1 MPTLLYGAE
10 NWILDEACL
19 DLLER
24 FQAEIGRRILRL
36 NRYHSYLAVR
46 IGLSLPSIASRIL
59 IQKLGYLL
67 RLSSSKDATNTFKT
81 IACLNAYNL
90 SLVKQ
95 CIFLD
100 SKLKTNCT
108 AQILNNMEDASSSLK
123 AMKKTIISTDQN
135 VMLEEA
141 SKYQSVSQASEIN
154 WLRVWE
160 AARDKGPYW
169 TKISQSFYKLLTK
182 PLFGERICQLCD
194 SYISEHTSFFCHL
207 TQVHTPSHINICNLL
222 DDLRSRDSD
231 PNSTSFHIMR
241 SFVYVCY
248 PPTLK
253 LFFYL
258 LYIPIY
264 RGQSSIT
271 FMNLYE
277 PLIKSTEV
285 TNPRSL
291 PRTRNRYL

>member
-10 NWILDEACL
+10 NWILDKACL

-24 FQAEIGRRILRL
+24 FQAEIEWRILRL

-67 RLSSSKDATNTFKT
+67 RLSSSKDVSIATNTFKT

-108 AQILNNMEDASSSLK
+108 VQILNNMEDASSSLK

-135 VMLEEA
+135 A
-141 SKYQSVSQASEIN
+141 KHQSVSQASEIN

-194 SYISEHTSFFCHL
+194 SYIPEHTSFFCHL
-207 TQVHTPSHINICNLL
+207 TPVHTSSHINICNLL

-231 PNSTSFHIMR
+231 PNSTSIHIMR
-241 SFVYVCY
+241 SFVI
-248 PPTLK
+248 P
-253 LFFYL
+253 L
-258 LYIPIY
+258 LSY
-264 RGQSSIT
+264 T
-271 FMNLYE
+271 
-277 PLIKSTEV
+277 
-285 TNPRSL
+285 
-291 PRTRNRYL
+291 